1 MKKFI
6 YEFEINY
13 HYKFQVTADTS
24 AEAKQIA
31 IDFYNKNNYFLP
43 KEIKSISSRVIVE
56 TSNVIT
62 GNEST
67 N

>member
-1 MKKFI
+1 MKKYI

-13 HYKFQVTADTS
+13 HYKFKVTADTT

-31 IDFYNKNNYFLP
+31 IDFYNKNSYFLP
-43 KEIKSISSRVIVE
+43 KEIKSISGRVIVE
-56 TSNVIT
+56 TNNVIT